1 MKYKG
6 IELIEV
12 LGYELSVKRSGD
24 GFVDIQLLD
33 KGEVISAVKTRDNA
47 EPIGRIKSR
56 LAGEIDIKPKTYL
69 SGAIDHLF
77 VTAAINAIKSER
89 VVKSKADEI
98 LSHLN
103 EFDQKYVHNALNE
116 MPALPKVAEPEHF
129 FLVHCRKSTDTGLV
143 QYSNEFMGT
152 EKGLFEYINKQLKG
166 DFHAIETFAPEFR
179 DTHREIER
187 IIRCYE
193 HKTGDKAQ
201 ILDSLRGFDEKAIL
215 RLEDRLNEKNIKL
228 DDFQKTYEKPSNK
241 NKFKM

>member
-12 LGYELSVKRSGD
+12 LGYELGVKRSGD

-33 KGEVISAVKTRDNA
+33 KGEVISAVKTRDNS
-47 EPIGRIKSR
+47 EPIGKIKSR
-56 LAGEIDIKPKTYL
+56 LSGEIDIKPKTYL

-89 VVKSKADEI
+89 VAKAKADEI

-116 MPALPKVAEPEHF
+116 KPAVPKVAEPNHF
-129 FLVHCRKSTDTGLV
+129 YLVHSQEMTRSGLV
-143 QYSNEFMGT
+143 KFDNEFVGT
-152 EKGLFEYINKQLKG
+152 ERDFKDYLDKQLKG
-166 DFHAIETFAPEFR
+166 KFQSVEVFEPEFR
-179 DTHREIER
+179 NTHREIER

-201 ILDSLRGFDEKAIL
+201 ILDSLRGFDNKALL
-215 RLEDRLNEKNIKL
+215 RLEDRLNEKGINL
-228 DDFQKTYEKPSNK
+228 DDFQKTYEKPSSK